1 MLNKCIRMLYD
12 VKHTHTNLEE
22 GQKGILKN
30 FHKLMA
36 NQNCT
41 TICAARN
48 STFSN
53 QEAEAGGL

>member
-1 MLNKCIRMLYD
+1 MLYD